1 MSRNLVIAVVVSLV
15 LSVCA
20 LVLPFV
26 VSPGGDTDKGSVSA
40 LQGRVDALDAKLAGG
55 GVALKIA
62 YVDAEGS
69 FTVFTDAVKE
79 LRQKA
84 TDKQAEIV
92 ALQQQ
97 FAQGKVTQAE
107 YQTRTNQL
115 QVDLL
120 QAQFAIDMGMIDKMI
135 SAPGFADLKADLQ
148 KLRDE
153 AQPVVEEMKNLVSTV
168 RVGILD
174 VAEFQNR
181 YNQVKAAFSQL
192 DQLLTQAATVKIVQA
207 SEKVAVKNGFD
218 LVLRSKNV
226 IVYRNASRLTDI
238 TDLVRRELATYL

>member
-26 VSPGGDTDKGSVSA
+26 VNPGGGTDKGSVSA

-55 GVALKIA
+55 VPLKIA

-69 FTVFTDAVKE
+69 FTVFTDAVKD

-168 RVGILD
+168 RVGVLD

-181 YNQVKAAFSQL
+181 YNQVKTAFSQL

-207 SEKVAVKNGFD
+207 AEKVAVKNGFD

-238 TDLVRRELATYL
+238 TDLVKRELATYL

>member
-1 MSRNLVIAVVVSLV
+1 MSRNLVIAVVVALV
-15 LSVCA
+15 LGVCA

-26 VSPGGDTDKGSVSA
+26 VGSRGGTENGNMSA
-40 LQGRVDALDAKLAGG
+40 LQARVEALDAKLAGG
-55 GVALKIA
+55 VPLKIA
-62 YVDAEGS
+62 YVDAEGA
-69 FTVFTDAVKE
+69 FTVFTDAVKD

-97 FAQGKVTQAE
+97 FTQGKVTQAE
-107 YQTRTNQL
+107 YQTRANQL

-120 QAQFAIDMGMIDKMI
+120 QAQLAIDMGMIDKMI
-135 SAPGFADLKADLQ
+135 AASGFADLKADLQ

-153 AQPVVEEMKNLVSTV
+153 AQPVVEEMKSLVSTV

-181 YNQVKAAFSQL
+181 YNQVKAAFTQL
-192 DQLLTQAATVKIVQA
+192 DQLLTQAASVKIVQA
-207 SEKVAVKNGFD
+207 AERVAVKNGFD

-226 IVYRNASRLTDI
+226 IMYRNATRLTDI
-238 TDLVRRELATYL
+238 TDLVMRELATYL